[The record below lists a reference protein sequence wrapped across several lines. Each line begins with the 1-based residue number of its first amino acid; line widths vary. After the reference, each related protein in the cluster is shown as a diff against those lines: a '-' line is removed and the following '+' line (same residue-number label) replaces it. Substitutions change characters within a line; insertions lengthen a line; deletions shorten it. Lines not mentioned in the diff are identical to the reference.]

1 MNRAWHQKHK
11 MPKNASLEERLNW
24 HLAHQQQCACRAV
37 PRKLAALVRSKR
49 RNPKLRLRDAPPKK
63 ESPREPP
70 VDVFRLL
77 VEGLKDF
84 AIYMLDPRGL
94 VTSWNPG
101 AERIKGYRAEEII
114 GKPFSLFYAAE
125 DLQAGKPQR
134 SLEAAEKS
142 GRFEEEAIRVRK
154 DGSRFWAHVVL
165 TALRNSDGRLRGFA
179 KVTRDI
185 TEHRR
190 AEERFHA
197 LLEAAPDA
205 MVIVDQAGKIT
216 LVNAQTEKL
225 FGYSRAEL
233 LGQHIELLVPENLR
247 TGHIAHRTNFAREP
261 RTRPMGESLELTA
274 RRKDGTQFSVEISL
288 SPIRTEGGL
297 LVASSIRDVTVRKR
311 MERLSTFGQLVGSIG
326 HELRNPLGVI
336 ESSLFILKTRL
347 GDDERTNKHIRRI
360 GEQLQI
366 ANEIVSK
373 LLEMIRDRP
382 LVRSDVTLTE
392 VLATATASIDWPP
405 EVRLV
410 QNGLDLLPAIPGD
423 AGQLRQVLLNLIQNA
438 VQAVAPKGE
447 VKIAGTIRGS
457 DVELSVE
464 DTGPGVQA
472 SVRNRIFE
480 PLVTTK
486 AQGIGLGL
494 ALVKRIVERHGGSI
508 AYEPAATGGARFVI
522 RLPRGAA
529 PVQSSSS
536 SFAESR

>member
-1 MNRAWHQKHK
+1 
-11 MPKNASLEERLNW
+11 
-24 HLAHQQQCACRAV
+24 
-37 PRKLAALVRSKR
+37 
-49 RNPKLRLRDAPPKK
+49 
-63 ESPREPP
+63 
-70 VDVFRLL
+70 

-125 DLQAGKPQR
+125 DLPAGKPQR

-154 DGSRFWAHVVL
+154 DASRFWAHVVL
-165 TALRNSDGRLRGFA
+165 TALRDSDGRLQGFA
-179 KVTRDI
+179 KVIRDI

-197 LLEAAPDA
+197 VLEAAPDA

-216 LVNAQTEKL
+216 LANAQTEKL

-233 LGQHIELLVPENLR
+233 LGQDIELLVPENLR
-247 TGHIAHRTNFAREP
+247 IGHVAHRTSFARDP
-261 RTRPMGESLELTA
+261 RSRPMGKSLELTA

-288 SPIRTEGGL
+288 SPIRTEGDL

-311 MERLSTFGQLVGSIG
+311 VERLSTFGQLVGSIG

-347 GDDERTNKHIRRI
+347 GDDERANKHIRRI

-382 LVRSDVTLTE
+382 LVRSNVTLTE
-392 VLATATASIDWPP
+392 VLAAAASSIDWPP
-405 EVRLV
+405 EVSLV
-410 QNGLDLLPAIPGD
+410 PDSA
-423 AGQLRQVLLNLIQNA
+423 
-438 VQAVAPKGE
+438 
-447 VKIAGTIRGS
+447 
-457 DVELSVE
+457 
-464 DTGPGVQA
+464 A
-472 SVRNRIFE
+472 S
-480 PLVTTK
+480 T
-486 AQGIGLGL
+486 
-494 ALVKRIVERHGGSI
+494 S
-508 AYEPAATGGARFVI
+508 
-522 RLPRGAA
+522 
-529 PVQSSSS
+529 
-536 SFAESR
+536 